1 MHEAIVDAVYI
12 GKDDTTIRGAVPASG
27 SFDYTYGGSA
37 ADDTT
42 FADGESTIRTLEQ
55 NHRLASSPKRGA
67 RGGGDVCDDPTAVA
81 TTVTEST
88 APMKNTRA
96 SKQAMPS
103 LDGDSDGS
111 YELV

>member
-27 SFDYTYGGSA
+27 SFDYTYGGYT

-42 FADGESTIRTLEQ
+42 FADGESTIKTLEQ
-55 NHRLASSPKRGA
+55 NNRLASSQKRVA
-67 RGGGDVCDDPTAVA
+67 RGRGDGDDPTAVA

-88 APMKNTRA
+88 APIKNTLT

-103 LDGDSDGS
+103 LDEDSDSS